1 MASIFTKIIKGE
13 LPSYKIAED
22 DKCYAFLDISPL
34 AEGHTL
40 IVPKQELD
48 YIFDIDDDLYTH
60 LHLFAKKVAK
70 AIKQV
75 IPCESRYGSDRSRCQ
90 TCTYTS
96 CPFESGRRFELCK
109 GKTLSSCRTDEGNS
123 RTDCRKGGIINSHR
137 FRGNGFSLK

>member
-75 IPCESRYGSDRSRCQ
+75 IPCEKVGMAVIGLDVRHAHIHLVPLKAVGDLNFAKDKLSLPAEQ
-90 TCTYTS
+90 MKAIA
-96 CPFESGRRFELCK
+96 EQIAAKVEL
-109 GKTLSSCRTDEGNS
+109 
-123 RTDCRKGGIINSHR
+123 
-137 FRGNGFSLK
+137 

>member
-75 IPCESRYGSDRSRCQ
+75 IPCEKVGMAVIGLDVRHAHIHLVPLKAVGDLNFAKEKLSLPAEQ
-90 TCTYTS
+90 MKAIA
-96 CPFESGRRFELCK
+96 EQIAAKVEL
-109 GKTLSSCRTDEGNS
+109 
-123 RTDCRKGGIINSHR
+123 
-137 FRGNGFSLK
+137 

>member
-34 AEGHTL
+34 VEGHTL

-75 IPCESRYGSDRSRCQ
+75 IPCEKVGMAVIGLDVRHAHIHLVPLKAVGDLNFAKEKLSLPAEQ
-90 TCTYTS
+90 MKAIA
-96 CPFESGRRFELCK
+96 EQIAAKVEL
-109 GKTLSSCRTDEGNS
+109 
-123 RTDCRKGGIINSHR
+123 
-137 FRGNGFSLK
+137 

>member
-1 MASIFTKIIKGE
+1 MASIFTKIINGE

-40 IVPKQELD
+40 VVPKQEVD
-48 YIFDIDDDLYTH
+48 YIFDIDDELYAH

-75 IPCESRYGSDRSRCQ
+75 VPCEKVGMAVIGLDVRHAHLHLVPLKAVGDLNFAKEKLSLSAEQ
-90 TCTYTS
+90 MKAIA
-96 CPFESGRRFELCK
+96 EKIAAKVEL
-109 GKTLSSCRTDEGNS
+109 
-123 RTDCRKGGIINSHR
+123 
-137 FRGNGFSLK
+137 